1 MAHPKWSDVLKAT
14 FIPHIEWNANY
25 IATFV
30 AILGT
35 TISPY
40 LFFWQA
46 AQEVEEERAKGR
58 RTVRSRRGAT
68 DEELRAARA
77 DVLTGMVFAGVV
89 MYFIILTTG
98 ATLYEQGHRDIE
110 TARQA
115 AEALK
120 PLAGKG
126 AYLLFT
132 LGLVGTGMLG
142 IPVLAG
148 SCAYAVAEAKTWR
161 GSLDDRPRVAKKF
174 YGVLAAAV
182 ALGLALNYFKMN
194 AVKML
199 FYAAVVNGVLAPPLI
214 VL

>member
-1 MAHPKWSDVLKAT
+1 
-14 FIPHIEWNANY
+14 
-25 IATFV
+25 
-30 AILGT
+30 
-35 TISPY
+35 
-40 LFFWQA
+40 
-46 AQEVEEERAKGR
+46 
-58 RTVRSRRGAT
+58 
-68 DEELRAARA
+68 
-77 DVLTGMVFAGVV
+77 

-110 TARQA
+110 TAKQA
-115 AEALK
+115 AEALE

-142 IPVLAG
+142 IPALAG
-148 SCAYAVAEAKTWR
+148 SAAYAVAEAMHWR

-174 YGVLAAAV
+174 YGVLAVAV
-182 ALGLALNYFKMN
+182 ALGLAMNYLKFS

-214 VL
+214 VLVTMLTSDKKVMGKRVSPPLLKWLGWATALVMAAATIAMLVV